1 MSREE
6 DIIEQDSVKVT
17 ESVKEEIFDKGL
29 SSKTLT
35 EIKQFQGRKS
45 REESDIQKLKS
56 EISIS

>member
-17 ESVKEEIFDKGL
+17 ESVKEEIFDKAL

-35 EIKQFQGRKS
+35 EIKQF
-45 REESDIQKLKS
+45 
-56 EISIS
+56 